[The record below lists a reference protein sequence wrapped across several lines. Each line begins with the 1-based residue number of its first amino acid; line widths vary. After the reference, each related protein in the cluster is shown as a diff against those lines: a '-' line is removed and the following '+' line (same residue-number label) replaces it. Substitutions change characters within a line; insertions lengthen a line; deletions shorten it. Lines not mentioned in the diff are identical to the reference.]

1 MKNSIMKDEN
11 LVIEELLNAWEETYK
26 KGQLTLWVF
35 LALREGRKCVEEIK
49 EFVERVSEGTM
60 SCEEQSLYRN
70 LRKFQHLEIVTYESR
85 KVSKGP
91 DRKYYYLTE
100 TGEELF
106 KRFVERNILIFTK
119 ESIINLLNH

>member
-1 MKNSIMKDEN
+1 MKDEN

-35 LALREGRKCVEEIK
+35 LALREGRKCVEDIK
-49 EFVERVSEGTM
+49 EFVERMSEGTM

-70 LRKFQHLEIVTYESR
+70 LRKFQHLEIVTYESK

>member
-1 MKNSIMKDEN
+1 MKDEN

-49 EFVERVSEGTM
+49 EFVERVSEGSM

>member
-1 MKNSIMKDEN
+1 MKDEI

-35 LALREGRKCVEEIK
+35 LALKEERKCVEEIK
-49 EFVERVSEGTM
+49 EFVERMSEGTM

-70 LRKFQHLEIVTYESR
+70 LRKFQHLEIVAYESK

>member
-1 MKNSIMKDEN
+1 MTDNN
-11 LVIEELLNAWEETYK
+11 LEIEELLNAWEETYK

-35 LALREGRKCVEEIK
+35 LALKEGNKCMEDIK
-49 EFVERVSEGTM
+49 EFVERMSEGAM

-70 LRKFQHLEIVTYESR
+70 LRKFQHLEIVAYESR

-100 TGEELF
+100 MGEELF

>member
-1 MKNSIMKDEN
+1 MTDNN

-35 LALREGRKCVEEIK
+35 LALKESNKCVEDIK
-49 EFVERVSEGTM
+49 EFVERMSEGAM

-70 LRKFQHLEIVTYESR
+70 LRKFQHLEIVAYESR

-100 TGEELF
+100 TGERLF

>member
-1 MKNSIMKDEN
+1 MTDNN
-11 LVIEELLNAWEETYK
+11 LEIEELLNAWEETYK

-35 LALREGRKCVEEIK
+35 LALKEGNKCMEDIK
-49 EFVERVSEGTM
+49 EFVERMSEGAM

-70 LRKFQHLEIVTYESR
+70 LRKFQHLKIVTYESK

>member
-1 MKNSIMKDEN
+1 MKNEN

-35 LALREGRKCVEEIK
+35 LALKEERKCVEEIK
-49 EFVERVSEGTM
+49 EFVERMSEGTM

-70 LRKFQHLEIVTYESR
+70 LRKFQHLEIVTYESK

>member
-1 MKNSIMKDEN
+1 MKDEN

-35 LALREGRKCVEEIK
+35 LALKEERKCVEEIK
-49 EFVERVSEGTM
+49 EFVERMSEGTM

-70 LRKFQHLEIVTYESR
+70 LRKFQHLEIVTYESK

-100 TGEELF
+100 TGKELF

>member
-1 MKNSIMKDEN
+1 MKDEN

-70 LRKFQHLEIVTYESR
+70 LRKFQHLEIVTYESK

>member
-1 MKNSIMKDEN
+1 MKDEN
-11 LVIEELLNAWEETYK
+11 LVIEELLYAWEETYK

-35 LALREGRKCVEEIK
+35 LALKEERKCVEEIK
-49 EFVERVSEGTM
+49 EFVERMSEGTM

-70 LRKFQHLEIVTYESR
+70 LRKFQHLEIVAYESK

-100 TGEELF
+100 TGKELF

>member
-1 MKNSIMKDEN
+1 MKNKN

-35 LALREGRKCVEEIK
+35 LALKEERKCVEEIK
-49 EFVERVSEGTM
+49 EFVERMSEGTM

-70 LRKFQHLEIVTYESR
+70 LRKFQHLDIVAYESK

>member
-1 MKNSIMKDEN
+1 MKNEN

-35 LALREGRKCVEEIK
+35 LALKEERKCVEEIK
-49 EFVERVSEGTM
+49 EFVERMSEGAM

-70 LRKFQHLEIVTYESR
+70 LRKFQHLEIVTYESK

>member
-1 MKNSIMKDEN
+1 MKDKN

-35 LALREGRKCVEEIK
+35 LALKEERKCVEEIK
-49 EFVERVSEGTM
+49 EFVERMSEGTM

-70 LRKFQHLEIVTYESR
+70 LRKFQHLEIVAYESK

-100 TGEELF
+100 TGKELF

>member
-1 MKNSIMKDEN
+1 MKDEN

-35 LALREGRKCVEEIK
+35 LALKEERKCVEEIK
-49 EFVERVSEGTM
+49 EFVERMSEGTM

-70 LRKFQHLEIVTYESR
+70 LRKFQHLEIVAYESK

-100 TGEELF
+100 IGKELF